1 MMPRRVT
8 SHDVAERAGVSRTT
22 VSLVLNGRAVSIP
35 EATRH
40 RVHEVAARLGYR
52 PNATARALAR
62 GQTDVFGIVLYEDP
76 YADRASYSV
85 LRSLLESLLHAVLR
99 TGRNPMLFANLAG
112 RPIDLAA
119 YGDGRADAFLLLAPR
134 DEDPLVGYLATN
146 RVPFVALA
154 RRIEPVGAGSWID
167 IDNDRGVAAA
177 VEHLAAVGHR
187 RIAHLA
193 GQQENPTARARREA
207 FQREMRQRGLTIPD
221 AYLRVGRFTARGGED
236 AATEL
241 LSLPERPT
249 AIFAANDNMAMGAY
263 RAARRLGLNIPDD
276 LSIVGFDD
284 AEYAP
289 ALDPP
294 LTTVRFPRQEM
305 AEGAAELL
313 NDLIHHPE
321 RPHQPRMLPTELVV
335 RSSVAPPHP

>member
-1 MMPRRVT
+1 MPRRVT
-8 SHDVAERAGVSRTT
+8 SDDVAERAGVSRTT
-22 VSLVLNGRAVSIP
+22 VSLVLNGRAGSIP

-62 GQTDVFGIVLYEDP
+62 GRTDVFGIVVYEDP

-85 LRSLLESLLHAVLR
+85 LRSLLENLLHAVLR

-112 RPIDLAA
+112 RSIDLAA

-134 DEDPLVGYLATN
+134 DEDPLVAYLAAN

-154 RRIEPVGAGSWID
+154 RRVDTAGAGSWID
-167 IDNDRGVAAA
+167 IDNDHGVVAA
-177 VEHLAAVGHR
+177 VEHLMSAGHR

-193 GQQENPTARARREA
+193 GQRENPAARTRREA
-207 FQREMRQRGLTIPD
+207 FYREMRQCGLPVPE
-221 AYLRVGRFTARGGED
+221 AYVLEGRFTARGGEE
-236 AATEL
+236 AATDL

-249 AIFAANDNMAMGAY
+249 AIFAGNDNMAMGAY
-263 RAARRLGLNIPDD
+263 RAARRLGLRVPDD
-276 LSIVGFDD
+276 LSLVGFDD

-294 LTTVRFPRQEM
+294 LTTVRFPRPEM

-313 NDLIHHPE
+313 TDLIHHPE
-321 RPHQPRMLPTELVV
+321 RPHRPRVLPTELVL